1 MKFKLFRELKLNK
14 FNRIKERLKELIK
27 NQYLIIDGATGTE
40 LQKKEI
46 KKECWIINGNDIQGC
61 NEILNITASHIIKE
75 VHKNYLNAG
84 ANIIKTNS
92 FGAIPSV
99 LGEYNI
105 SDMTYEI
112 AKKSSIIAKESVE
125 EYRKEYKNKKIEE
138 DTNRD
143 IFVAGSLGPGIRLPS
158 LGQINF
164 DELYKGYI
172 EAIKGLID
180 GGADIILFETAQDIL
195 QLKAGILA
203 CGDIDKDIPIMV
215 SVTIEKEGTML
226 LGTDIET
233 AYTILSNLNIFS
245 IGMNCGTG
253 PDMAMRHLK
262 KLTEISYLPVSI
274 HSNAGLPK
282 NLGGKAYYDM
292 KAKEFAD
299 INEEFFNLD
308 GIAFVGGCCGTTPEH
323 IKALYEHAKNFK
335 PKKPKLD
342 KPRPYIASLFNVTS
356 IKQEPSPLMIGER
369 SNATGSKVFREL
381 MIAGDMDGM
390 LDIGIKQ
397 VKAGSHAIDVNA
409 AWAGR
414 DEIEDIKKIISD
426 YVKRISIPLVIDAI
440 KPNVIE
446 EALKVYG
453 GKPIINSAN
462 MEQGEE
468 KFDAICKLAKRFG
481 AAIMLLTIDE
491 KAMALTYKDKISMCE
506 RMFER
511 AVNVHNIYPHDIIF
525 DPLTFTLAS
534 GDENS
539 FNAGVETLN
548 AIKELSI
555 KYPESSISLG
565 VSNISFGLKE
575 EARIILNSV
584 FLYEAINHG
593 LTMAIVNVA
602 QILPLSKISD
612 KEISLAR
619 ELIYNKNNTKE
630 PLINYINHF
639 SDKKENKNININI
652 KKPIKEAIKDAMLD
666 GEWKDMQNLLNEAK
680 TNSDIFGGKEK
691 FAQTIIDDILLPTM
705 DDIGIK
711 FGDGTIQLPFVLGSA
726 EVMKKSVDFL
736 SEYLTKT
743 KQEKT
748 AKIILGTVAG
758 DVHDVGKNLVE
769 IIIKNNGF
777 ETVNIGTKVPIEK
790 FLEAYFENNAD
801 CIGMSGLLVKST
813 EVMKENLIYI
823 REKGFKIPI
832 LLGGAALTREF
843 VENDCKKAYG
853 GVAKIF
859 YCKDGFEDINAIKE
873 IIRDRDNE
881 NKS

>member
-1 MKFKLFRELKLNK
+1 MNK
-14 FNRIKERLKELIK
+14 FIKIKERLKELIE

-46 KKECWIINGNDIQGC
+46 KKEEWIINGNNIQGC
-61 NEILNITASHIIKE
+61 NEILNINAPHIMKE
-75 VHKNYLNAG
+75 VHIGYLNAG

-99 LGEYNI
+99 LSEYDI
-105 SDMTYEI
+105 SEMAYEI
-112 AKKSSIIAKESVE
+112 SKKSAIISKEAI
-125 EYRKEYKNKKIEE
+125 KEFKEKTNS
-138 DTNRD
+138 NRD
-143 IFVAGSLGPGIRLPS
+143 IFAAGSLGPGIRLPS
-158 LGQINF
+158 LGQISF
-164 DELYKGYI
+164 DELYKGYS

-180 GGADIILFETAQDIL
+180 GGVDIILLETAQDIL

-203 CGDIDKDIPIMV
+203 CNDIDENIPIMV
-215 SVTIEKEGTML
+215 SVTIEKEGAML

-233 AYTILSNLNIFS
+233 AYTVLSNLNIFS

-253 PDMAMRHLK
+253 PDMAMRHIK
-262 KLTEISYLPVSI
+262 KLMEISYLPVSI
-274 HSNAGLPK
+274 HSNAGLPQ
-282 NLGGKAYYDM
+282 NRGGKAYYSM
-292 KAKEFAD
+292 LPEEFAE
-299 INEEFFNLD
+299 INSEFFNLD
-308 GIAFVGGCCGTTPEH
+308 GLAFIGGCCGTTPEH
-323 IKALYEHAKNFK
+323 IKALSEIAKNFK
-335 PKKPKLD
+335 PKKPKLE
-342 KPRPYIASLFNVTS
+342 KPRPYISSLFNIVS
-356 IKQEPSPLMIGER
+356 IKQKPAPLMIGER

-397 VKAGSHAIDVNA
+397 VKAGSHAIDINA

-414 DEIEDIKKIISD
+414 DEIEDIKKILSA
-426 YVKRISIPLVIDAI
+426 YVKQISLPLVIDAI

-491 KAMALTYKDKISMCE
+491 KAMALTYKDKISMCD
-506 RMFER
+506 RMYNR
-511 AVNVHNIYPHDIIF
+511 AVNIHKIYPHDIIF

-539 FNAGVETLN
+539 FNAGMETLN
-548 AIKELSI
+548 AIKELSK

-575 EARIILNSV
+575 EARKILNSV

-593 LTMAIVNVA
+593 LTMAIINVA

-612 KEISLAR
+612 KEIELAR
-619 ELIYNKNNTKE
+619 ELIYNKKNTKE

-639 SDKKENKNININI
+639 SDKKEIKDINVNI
-652 KKPIKEAIKDAMLD
+652 KKPIREAIKDAMLD

-680 TNSDIFGGKEK
+680 ANNDIFGGEKK
-691 FAQTIIDDILLPTM
+691 FAQAIIDEILLPTM
-705 DDIGIK
+705 DDIGVK
-711 FGDGTIQLPFVLGSA
+711 FGEGTIQLPFVLGSA

-790 FLEAYFENNAD
+790 FLESYFENNAD

-823 REKGFKIPI
+823 KEKGLKIPI

-843 VENDCKKAYG
+843 VEKDCKEAYG
-853 GVAKIF
+853 GMAKIF
-859 YCKDGFEDINAIKE
+859 YCKDGFDDIIAIKE
-873 IIRDRDNE
+873 IIKDRD
-881 NKS
+881 KK

>member
-1 MKFKLFRELKLNK
+1 MNK
-14 FNRIKERLKELIK
+14 FTKIKERLKELIE

-46 KKECWIINGNDIQGC
+46 KKEEWIINGNNIQGC
-61 NEILNITASHIIKE
+61 NEILNINAPHIMKE
-75 VHKNYLNAG
+75 VHIDYLNAG

-99 LGEYNI
+99 LSEYDI
-105 SDMTYEI
+105 SEMAYEI
-112 AKKSSIIAKESVE
+112 SKKSAIISKEAI
-125 EYRKEYKNKKIEE
+125 KEFKEKTNS
-138 DTNRD
+138 NRD
-143 IFVAGSLGPGIRLPS
+143 IFAAGSLGPGIRLPS
-158 LGQINF
+158 LGQISF
-164 DELYKGYI
+164 DELYKGYL

-180 GGADIILFETAQDIL
+180 GGVDIILLETAQDIL

-203 CGDIDKDIPIMV
+203 CYDIDKNIPIMV
-215 SVTIEKEGTML
+215 SVTIEKEGAML

-233 AYTILSNLNIFS
+233 AYTVLSNLNIFS

-253 PDMAMRHLK
+253 PDMAMRHIK

-274 HSNAGLPK
+274 HSNAGLPQ
-282 NLGGKAYYDM
+282 NRGGKAYYSM
-292 KAKEFAD
+292 QPEEFAE
-299 INEEFFNLD
+299 INSEFFNLE
-308 GIAFVGGCCGTTPEH
+308 GLAFIGGCCGTTPEH
-323 IKALYEHAKNFK
+323 IKALSEIAKNFK

-342 KPRPYIASLFNVTS
+342 KPRPYISSLFNIVS
-356 IKQEPSPLMIGER
+356 IKQKPAPLMIGER

-397 VKAGSHAIDVNA
+397 VKAGSHAIDINA

-414 DEIEDIKKIISD
+414 DEIEDIKKILSA
-426 YVKRISIPLVIDAI
+426 YVKQISLPLVIDAI

-491 KAMALTYKDKISMCE
+491 KAMALTYKDKISMCD
-506 RMFER
+506 RMYNR
-511 AVNVHNIYPHDIIF
+511 AVNIHKIYPHDIIF

-539 FNAGVETLN
+539 FNAGMETLN
-548 AIKELSI
+548 AIKELSN
-555 KYPESSISLG
+555 KYPEASISLG

-575 EARIILNSV
+575 EARKILNSV

-593 LTMAIVNVA
+593 LTMAIINVA

-612 KEISLAR
+612 KEIELAR
-619 ELIYNKNNTKE
+619 ELIYNKKNTKE

-639 SDKKENKNININI
+639 SDKKEIKDINVNI
-652 KKPIKEAIKDAMLD
+652 KKPIREAIKDAMLD

-680 TNSDIFGGKEK
+680 TNSDIFGGEKK
-691 FAQTIIDDILLPTM
+691 FAQAIIDEILLPTM
-705 DDIGIK
+705 DDIGVK
-711 FGDGTIQLPFVLGSA
+711 FGEGTIQLPFVLGSA

-790 FLEAYFENNAD
+790 FLESYFENNAD

-823 REKGFKIPI
+823 KEKGLKIPI

-843 VENDCKKAYG
+843 VEKDCKEAYG
-853 GVAKIF
+853 GMAKIF
-859 YCKDGFEDINAIKE
+859 YCKDGFDDIIAIKE
-873 IIRDRDNE
+873 IIKDRDN
-881 NKS
+881 K

>member
-1 MKFKLFRELKLNK
+1 MNK
-14 FNRIKERLKELIK
+14 FIKIKERLKELIE

-46 KKECWIINGNDIQGC
+46 KKEEWIINGNNIQGC
-61 NEILNITASHIIKE
+61 NEILNINAPHIMKE
-75 VHKNYLNAG
+75 VHIDYLNAG

-99 LGEYNI
+99 LSEYDI
-105 SDMTYEI
+105 SEMAYEI
-112 AKKSSIIAKESVE
+112 SKKSAIISKEAI
-125 EYRKEYKNKKIEE
+125 KEFKEKTNS
-138 DTNRD
+138 NRD
-143 IFVAGSLGPGIRLPS
+143 IFAAGSLGPGIRLPS
-158 LGQINF
+158 LGQISF
-164 DELYKGYI
+164 DELYKGYL

-180 GGADIILFETAQDIL
+180 GGVDIILLETAQDIL

-203 CGDIDKDIPIMV
+203 CNDIDENIPIMV
-215 SVTIEKEGTML
+215 SVTIEKEGAML

-233 AYTILSNLNIFS
+233 AYTVLSNLNIFS

-253 PDMAMRHLK
+253 PDMAMRHIK

-274 HSNAGLPK
+274 HSNAGLPQ
-282 NLGGKAYYDM
+282 NRGGKAYYGM
-292 KAKEFAD
+292 TPKEFAD
-299 INEEFFNLD
+299 INSEFFDLD
-308 GIAFVGGCCGTTPEH
+308 GLAFIGGCCGTTPEH
-323 IKALYEHAKNFK
+323 IKALSEIAKNFK

-342 KPRPYIASLFNVTS
+342 KPRPYISSLFNIVS
-356 IKQEPSPLMIGER
+356 IKQEPAPLMIGER

-397 VKAGSHAIDVNA
+397 VKAGSHAIDINA

-414 DEIEDIKKIISD
+414 DEIEDIKKILFA
-426 YVKRISIPLVIDAI
+426 YVKQISLPLVIDAI

-491 KAMALTYKDKISMCE
+491 KAMALTYKDKISMCD
-506 RMFER
+506 RMYNR
-511 AVNVHNIYPHDIIF
+511 AVNIHKIYPHDIIF

-539 FNAGVETLN
+539 FNAGMETLN
-548 AIKELSI
+548 AIKELSK
-555 KYPESSISLG
+555 KYPEASISLG

-575 EARIILNSV
+575 EARKILNSV

-593 LTMAIVNVA
+593 LTMAIINVA

-612 KEISLAR
+612 KEIELAR
-619 ELIYNKNNTKE
+619 ELIYNKKNTKE

-639 SDKKENKNININI
+639 SDKKEIKDININI
-652 KKPIKEAIKDAMLD
+652 KKPIREAIKDAMLD

-680 TNSDIFGGKEK
+680 TNSDIFGGEKK
-691 FAQTIIDDILLPTM
+691 FAQAIIDEILLPTM
-705 DDIGIK
+705 DDIGVK
-711 FGDGTIQLPFVLGSA
+711 FGEGTIQLPFVLGSA

-790 FLEAYFENNAD
+790 FLESYFENNAD

-823 REKGFKIPI
+823 KEKGLKIPI

-843 VENDCKKAYG
+843 VEKDCKEAYG
-853 GVAKIF
+853 GMAKIF
-859 YCKDGFEDINAIKE
+859 YCKDGFDDIIAIKE
-873 IIRDRDNE
+873 IIKDRDN
-881 NKS
+881 K

>member
-1 MKFKLFRELKLNK
+1 MNK
-14 FNRIKERLKELIK
+14 FVKIKERLKELIK

-46 KKECWIINGNDIQGC
+46 KKEEWIINGNNIQGC
-61 NEILNITASHIIKE
+61 NEILNINAPRIIKE
-75 VHKNYLNAG
+75 VHSDYLNAG

-92 FGAIPSV
+92 FGAFPSV
-99 LGEYNI
+99 LSEYDI
-105 SDMTYEI
+105 PDMAYEI
-112 AKKSSIIAKESVE
+112 AKKSSIIAKESIE
-125 EYRKEYKNKKIEE
+125 EYREKHKDIN

-158 LGQINF
+158 LGQITF
-164 DELYKGYI
+164 DELYNGYF
-172 EAIKGLID
+172 EAVKGLID
-180 GGADIILFETAQDIL
+180 GGADIILLETAQDVL

-203 CGDIDKDIPIMV
+203 CGDIDKDIPVMV
-215 SVTIEKEGTML
+215 SVTIEKEGSML

-233 AYTILSNLNIFS
+233 AYAILSNLNIFS

-253 PDMAMRHLK
+253 PDMAMRHIK

-274 HSNAGLPK
+274 HSNAGLPQ
-282 NLGGKAYYDM
+282 NRGGKAYYSM
-292 KAKEFAD
+292 SAEEFAN
-299 INEEFFNLD
+299 INREFFNLD
-308 GIAFVGGCCGTTPEH
+308 GLAFIGGCCGTTPEH
-323 IKALYEHAKNFK
+323 IKALSEKAKNFK
-335 PKKPKLD
+335 PKKTKFD
-342 KPRPYIASLFNVTS
+342 KPMPYIASLFNTVS
-356 IKQEPSPLMIGER
+356 IKQKPAPLMIGER
-369 SNATGSKVFREL
+369 SNASGSKVFREL

-390 LDIGIKQ
+390 LDVGIKQ

-414 DEIEDIKKIISD
+414 NEIEDIKKIISA
-426 YVKRISIPLVIDAI
+426 YVKQISLPLVIDAI

-453 GKPIINSAN
+453 GKAIINSAN

-491 KAMALTYKDKISMCE
+491 KSMGFTMEDKIKMAE

-511 AVNVHNIYPHDIIF
+511 AVNIHNIYPHDIVF

-534 GDENS
+534 GDEKS
-539 FNAGVETLN
+539 FASGMETLK

-575 EARIILNSV
+575 DARKILNSV
-584 FLYEAINHG
+584 FLYEAVNNG
-593 LTMAIVNVA
+593 LTMAIINTA
-602 QILPLSKISD
+602 QILPLSKIDD
-612 KEISLAR
+612 KEIELAR
-619 ELIYNKNNTKE
+619 ELIYNKNNDKE
-630 PLINYINHF
+630 PLVNYINHF
-639 SDKKENKNININI
+639 SDINSKNGNSKNVNINI
-652 KKPIKEAIKDAMLD
+652 KKPIREAIKDAMID

-680 TNSDIFGGKEK
+680 TNGDIFGGKEK
-691 FAQTIIDDILLPTM
+691 FAQAIIDEILLPTM
-705 DDIGIK
+705 EDIGAK
-711 FGDGTIQLPFVLGSA
+711 FGEGTVQLPFVLGSA

-743 KQEKT
+743 KQDKT

-790 FLEAYFENNAD
+790 FLEAYFENKAD

-813 EVMKENLIYI
+813 EVMKDNLIYI
-823 REKGFKIPI
+823 KEKGFKIPI

-843 VENDCKKAYG
+843 VENDCKNAYENT
-853 GVAKIF
+853 AKIF
-859 YCKDGFEDINAIKE
+859 YCKDGFDDINAIKE
-873 IIRDRDNE
+873 IIKDRDS
-881 NKS
+881 KD

>member
-1 MKFKLFRELKLNK
+1 MNK
-14 FNRIKERLKELIK
+14 FIKTKERLKELIE

-46 KKECWIINGNDIQGC
+46 KKEEWIINGNNIQGC
-61 NEILNITASHIIKE
+61 NEILNINAPHIMKE
-75 VHKNYLNAG
+75 VHIDYLNAG

-99 LGEYNI
+99 LSEYDI
-105 SDMTYEI
+105 SEMAYEI
-112 AKKSSIIAKESVE
+112 SKKSAIISKEAI
-125 EYRKEYKNKKIEE
+125 KEFKEKTNS
-138 DTNRD
+138 NRD
-143 IFVAGSLGPGIRLPS
+143 IFAAGSLGPGIRLPS
-158 LGQINF
+158 LGQISF
-164 DELYKGYI
+164 DELYKGYS

-180 GGADIILFETAQDIL
+180 GGVDIILLETAQDIL

-203 CGDIDKDIPIMV
+203 CNDIDENIPIMV
-215 SVTIEKEGTML
+215 SVTIEKEGAML

-233 AYTILSNLNIFS
+233 AYTVLSNLNIFS

-253 PDMAMRHLK
+253 PDMAMRHIK

-274 HSNAGLPK
+274 HSNAGLPQ
-282 NLGGKAYYDM
+282 NRGGKAYYSM
-292 KAKEFAD
+292 QPEEFAE
-299 INEEFFNLD
+299 INSEFFNLD
-308 GIAFVGGCCGTTPEH
+308 GLAFIGGCCGTTPEH
-323 IKALYEHAKNFK
+323 IKALSEIAKNFK
-335 PKKPKLD
+335 PKKPKLE
-342 KPRPYIASLFNVTS
+342 KPRPYISSLFNIVS
-356 IKQEPSPLMIGER
+356 IKQEPAPLMIGER

-397 VKAGSHAIDVNA
+397 VKAGSHAIDINA

-414 DEIEDIKKIISD
+414 DEIEDIKKILSA
-426 YVKRISIPLVIDAI
+426 YVKQISLPLVIDAI
-440 KPNVIE
+440 KPKVIE

-491 KAMALTYKDKISMCE
+491 KAMALTYKDKISMCD
-506 RMFER
+506 RMYNR
-511 AVNVHNIYPHDIIF
+511 AVNIHKIYPHDIIF

-534 GDENS
+534 GDEKS
-539 FNAGVETLN
+539 FHSGMETLN
-548 AIKELSI
+548 AIKELSK

-575 EARIILNSV
+575 EARKILNSV

-593 LTMAIVNVA
+593 LTMAIINVA

-612 KEISLAR
+612 KEIELAR
-619 ELIYNKNNTKE
+619 ELIYNKKNTKE

-639 SDKKENKNININI
+639 SDKKEIKDINVNI
-652 KKPIKEAIKDAMLD
+652 KKPIREAIKDAMLD

-680 TNSDIFGGKEK
+680 TNSDIFGGEKK
-691 FAQTIIDDILLPTM
+691 FAQAIIDEILLPTM
-705 DDIGIK
+705 DDIGVK
-711 FGDGTIQLPFVLGSA
+711 FGEGTIQLPFVLGSA

-790 FLEAYFENNAD
+790 FLESYFENNAD

-823 REKGFKIPI
+823 KEKGLKIPI

-843 VENDCKKAYG
+843 VEKDCKEAYG
-853 GVAKIF
+853 GMAKIF
-859 YCKDGFEDINAIKE
+859 YCKDGFDDIIAIKE
-873 IIRDRDNE
+873 IIKDRDLNNR
-881 NKS
+881 NK

>member
-1 MKFKLFRELKLNK
+1 MNK
-14 FNRIKERLKELIK
+14 FIKTKERLKELIE

-46 KKECWIINGNDIQGC
+46 KKEEWIINGNNIQGC
-61 NEILNITASHIIKE
+61 NECLNITAPHIMKE
-75 VHKNYLNAG
+75 VHIDYLNAG

-99 LGEYNI
+99 LSEYDI
-105 SDMTYEI
+105 SEMAYEI
-112 AKKSSIIAKESVE
+112 AKKSSTIARESIE
-125 EYRKEYKNKKIEE
+125 EYKKNAN
-138 DTNRD
+138 TNRD
-143 IFVAGSLGPGIRLPS
+143 IFAAGSLGPGIRLPS
-158 LGQINF
+158 LGQISF
-164 DELYKGYI
+164 DELYKGYS

-180 GGADIILFETAQDIL
+180 GGVDIILLETAQDIL

-203 CGDIDKDIPIMV
+203 CNDIDENIPIMV
-215 SVTIEKEGTML
+215 SVTIEKEGAML

-253 PDMAMRHLK
+253 PDMAMRHIK

-274 HSNAGLPK
+274 HSNAGLPQ
-282 NLGGKAYYDM
+282 NRGGKAYYSM
-292 KAKEFAD
+292 QPEEFAE
-299 INEEFFNLD
+299 INSEFFNLD
-308 GIAFVGGCCGTTPEH
+308 GLAFIGGCCGTTPEH
-323 IKALYEHAKNFK
+323 IKALSEIAKNFK
-335 PKKPKLD
+335 PKKPKLE
-342 KPRPYIASLFNVTS
+342 KPRPYISSLFNIVS
-356 IKQEPSPLMIGER
+356 IKQEPAPLMIGER

-397 VKAGSHAIDVNA
+397 VKAGSHAIDINA

-414 DEIEDIKKIISD
+414 DEIEDIKKILSA
-426 YVKRISIPLVIDAI
+426 YVKQISLPLVIDAI

-491 KAMALTYKDKISMCE
+491 KSMAFTVKDKVRMAD
-506 RMFER
+506 RMFDR
-511 AVNVHNIYPHDIIF
+511 AVNIHKIYPHDIIF

-534 GDENS
+534 GDEKS
-539 FNAGVETLN
+539 FHSGMETLN
-548 AIKELSI
+548 AIKELSK
-555 KYPESSISLG
+555 KYPEASISLG

-575 EARIILNSV
+575 EARKILNSV

-593 LTMAIVNVA
+593 LTMAIINVA

-612 KEISLAR
+612 KEIELAR
-619 ELIYNKNNTKE
+619 ELIYNKKNTKE

-639 SDKKENKNININI
+639 SDKKEIKDINVNI
-652 KKPIKEAIKDAMLD
+652 KKPIREAIKDAMLD

-680 TNSDIFGGKEK
+680 TNSDIFGGEKK
-691 FAQTIIDDILLPTM
+691 FAQAIIDEILLPTM
-705 DDIGIK
+705 DDIGVK
-711 FGDGTIQLPFVLGSA
+711 FGEGTIQLPFVLGSA

-790 FLEAYFENNAD
+790 FLESYFENNAD

-823 REKGFKIPI
+823 KEKGLKIPI

-843 VENDCKKAYG
+843 VEKDCKEAYG
-853 GVAKIF
+853 GMAKIF
-859 YCKDGFEDINAIKE
+859 YCKDGFDDIIAIKE
-873 IIRDRDNE
+873 IIKDRDN
-881 NKS
+881 K

>member
-1 MKFKLFRELKLNK
+1 MNK
-14 FNRIKERLKELIK
+14 FTKTKERLRELIE

-46 KKECWIINGNDIQGC
+46 KKEEWIINGNNIQGC
-61 NEILNITASHIIKE
+61 NEILNINAPHIMKE
-75 VHKNYLNAG
+75 VHIDYLNAG

-99 LGEYNI
+99 LSEYDI
-105 SDMTYEI
+105 SEMAYEI
-112 AKKSSIIAKESVE
+112 SKKSAIISKEAI
-125 EYRKEYKNKKIEE
+125 KEFKEKTNS
-138 DTNRD
+138 NRD
-143 IFVAGSLGPGIRLPS
+143 IFAAGSLGPGIRLPS
-158 LGQINF
+158 LGQISF
-164 DELYKGYI
+164 DELYKGYS

-180 GGADIILFETAQDIL
+180 GGVDIILLETAQDIL

-203 CGDIDKDIPIMV
+203 CNDIDENIPIMV
-215 SVTIEKEGTML
+215 SVTIEKEGAML

-253 PDMAMRHLK
+253 PDMAMRHIK

-274 HSNAGLPK
+274 HSNAGLPQ
-282 NLGGKAYYDM
+282 NRGGKAYYSM
-292 KAKEFAD
+292 QPEEFAD
-299 INEEFFNLD
+299 INSEFFDLD
-308 GIAFVGGCCGTTPEH
+308 GLAFIGGCCGTTPEH
-323 IKALYEHAKNFK
+323 IKALSEIAKNFK

-342 KPRPYIASLFNVTS
+342 KPRPYISSLFNIVS
-356 IKQEPSPLMIGER
+356 IKQEPAPLMIGER

-397 VKAGSHAIDVNA
+397 VKAGSHAIDINA

-414 DEIEDIKKIISD
+414 DEIEDIKKILSA
-426 YVKRISIPLVIDAI
+426 YVKQISLPLVIDAI

-491 KAMALTYKDKISMCE
+491 KAMALTYKDKNSMCD
-506 RMFER
+506 RMYNR
-511 AVNVHNIYPHDIIF
+511 AVNIHKIYPHDIIF

-539 FNAGVETLN
+539 FNAGMETLN
-548 AIKELSI
+548 AIKELSK
-555 KYPESSISLG
+555 KYPEASISLG

-575 EARIILNSV
+575 EARKILNSV

-593 LTMAIVNVA
+593 LTMAIINVA

-612 KEISLAR
+612 KEIELAR
-619 ELIYNKNNTKE
+619 ELIYNKKNTKE

-639 SDKKENKNININI
+639 SGKKEIKDINVNI
-652 KKPIKEAIKDAMLD
+652 KKPIREAIKDAMLD

-680 TNSDIFGGKEK
+680 ENSDIFGGEKK
-691 FAQTIIDDILLPTM
+691 FAQAIIDEILLPTM

-711 FGDGTIQLPFVLGSA
+711 FGEGTIQLPFVLGSA

-790 FLEAYFENNAD
+790 FLESYFENNAD

-823 REKGFKIPI
+823 KEKGLKIPI

-843 VENDCKKAYG
+843 VEKDCKEAYEG
-853 GVAKIF
+853 MAKIF
-859 YCKDGFEDINAIKE
+859 YCKDGFDDIIAIKE
-873 IIRDRDNE
+873 IIKDRDLNNR
-881 NKS
+881 NK

>member
-1 MKFKLFRELKLNK
+1 MNK
-14 FNRIKERLKELIK
+14 FIKIKERLKELIE

-46 KKECWIINGNDIQGC
+46 KKEEWIINGNDIQGC
-61 NEILNITASHIIKE
+61 NEILNITAPHIMKE
-75 VHKNYLNAG
+75 IHLDYLKAG
-84 ANIIKTNS
+84 SNIIKTNS
-92 FGAIPSV
+92 FGAFPSV

-105 SDMTYEI
+105 SDMAYDI
-112 AKKSSIIAKESVE
+112 AKKSSIIARESIE
-125 EYRKEYKNKKIEE
+125 EYKKN
-138 DTNRD
+138 TNSKRD
-143 IFVAGSLGPGIRLPS
+143 IFVAGSLGPGIKLPS
-158 LGQINF
+158 LGQITF
-164 DELYKGYI
+164 DELYNGYI
-172 EAIKGLID
+172 EAVRGLID
-180 GGADIILFETAQDIL
+180 GGANIILLETAQDIL

-203 CGDIDKDIPIMV
+203 CRYIDGDIPIMV

-233 AYTILSNLNIFS
+233 AYTVLSNLNIFS

-274 HSNAGLPK
+274 HSNAGLPQ
-282 NLGGKAYYDM
+282 NRGGKAYYGM
-292 KAKEFAD
+292 TPKEFAD
-299 INEEFFNLD
+299 INSEFFDLD
-308 GIAFVGGCCGTTPEH
+308 GLAFIGGCCGTTPEH
-323 IKALYEHAKNFK
+323 IKALSEKAKNFK
-335 PKKPKLD
+335 PKKPKLN
-342 KPRPYIASLFNVTS
+342 KPRPYIASLFNIAG
-356 IKQEPSPLMIGER
+356 IKQEPAPLMIGER

-414 DEIEDIKKIISD
+414 NEIEDIKKIISS
-426 YVKRISIPLVIDAI
+426 YVKQISIPLVIDAI

-446 EALKVYG
+446 EALKIYG

-481 AAIMLLTIDE
+481 AAIMLLAIDE
-491 KAMALTYKDKISMCE
+491 KAMALTYEDKISMCE

-511 AVNVHNIYPHDIIF
+511 AVNIHNIYPHDIIF

-539 FNAGVETLN
+539 FKAGMETLK

-575 EARIILNSV
+575 EARKILNSV

-593 LTMAIVNVA
+593 LTMAIINVA
-602 QILPLSKISD
+602 QILPLSKIAD
-612 KEISLAR
+612 EEIELAR
-619 ELIYNKNNTKE
+619 ELIYNKSNTKE

-639 SDKKENKNININI
+639 SDKKEIKDININV
-652 KKPIKEAIKDAMLD
+652 KKPIREAIRDAMVD

-680 TNSDIFGGKEK
+680 ANSDIFGGEKK
-691 FAQTIIDDILLPTM
+691 FAQAIIDEILLPTM
-705 DDIGIK
+705 DDIGVK
-711 FGDGTIQLPFVLGSA
+711 FGEGTIQLPFVLGSA

-743 KQEKT
+743 KQENT

-790 FLEAYFENNAD
+790 FLESYFENEAD

-823 REKGFKIPI
+823 KEKGFKIPI

-843 VENDCKKAYG
+843 VEKDCKEAYG
-853 GVAKIF
+853 GMAKIF
-859 YCKDGFEDINAIKE
+859 YCKDGFENINAIKE
-873 IIRDRDNE
+873 IIKDRDN
-881 NKS
+881 K

>member
-1 MKFKLFRELKLNK
+1 MGR
-14 FNRIKERLKELIK
+14 FNIVKERLKELIR

-46 KKECWIINGNDIQGC
+46 KKEEWIINGNNIQGC
-61 NEILNITASHIIKE
+61 NEILNINAPHIMKE
-75 VHKNYLNAG
+75 VHFDYLNAG

-99 LGEYNI
+99 LSEYDI
-105 SDMTYEI
+105 SEMAYEI
-112 AKKSSIIAKESVE
+112 AKKSAIISKESI
-125 EYRKEYKNKKIEE
+125 KEYKEK
-138 DTNRD
+138 TNTSRD

-158 LGQINF
+158 LGQISF
-164 DELYKGYI
+164 DELYKGYD
-172 EAIKGLID
+172 EAIRGLID
-180 GGADIILFETAQDIL
+180 GGVDIILLETAQDIL

-203 CGDIDKDIPIMV
+203 CNDIDKDIPIMV
-215 SVTIEKEGTML
+215 SVTIEKEGAML

-233 AYTILSNLNIFS
+233 AYTVLSNLNIFS

-253 PDMAMRHLK
+253 PDMATRHIK

-274 HSNAGLPK
+274 HCNAGLPQ
-282 NLGGKAYYDM
+282 NRGGKAYYSM
-292 KAKEFAD
+292 SPEEFAE
-299 INEEFFNLD
+299 INGEFFDLD
-308 GIAFVGGCCGTTPEH
+308 GLAFIGGCCGTTPEH
-323 IKALYEHAKNFK
+323 IKALSEKAKNFK
-335 PKKPKLD
+335 PKKPKFD
-342 KPRPYIASLFNVTS
+342 KPRPYISSLFNVVS
-356 IKQEPSPLMIGER
+356 IKQEPAPLMIGER

-390 LDIGIKQ
+390 LDVGIKQ
-397 VKAGSHAIDVNA
+397 VKAGSHAIDINA

-414 DEIEDIKKIISD
+414 DEIEDIKKILSA
-426 YVKRISIPLVIDAI
+426 YVKQISLPLVIDAI

-491 KAMALTYKDKISMCE
+491 KSMAFTVKDKIRVAD

-511 AVNVHNIYPHDIIF
+511 AVNIHNIYPHDIIF

-534 GDENS
+534 GDEKS
-539 FNAGVETLN
+539 FHSGMETLN
-548 AIKELSI
+548 AIKELSM

-575 EARIILNSV
+575 EARKILNSV

-593 LTMAIVNVA
+593 LTMAIINVA
-602 QILPLSKISD
+602 QILPISKIAD
-612 KEISLAR
+612 KEIELAK
-619 ELIYNKNNTKE
+619 ELIYNKSNTKE

-639 SDKKENKNININI
+639 SDKKEIKDININI
-652 KKPIKEAIKDAMLD
+652 KKPIREAIKDAMID

-680 TNSDIFGGKEK
+680 TNNDIFGGKDK
-691 FAQTIIDDILLPTM
+691 FAQAIIDEILLPTM
-705 DDIGIK
+705 DDIGVK
-711 FGDGTIQLPFVLGSA
+711 FGEGTIQLPFVLGSA

-823 REKGFKIPI
+823 REKGLKIPI

-853 GVAKIF
+853 GAAKIF
-859 YCKDGFEDINAIKE
+859 YCKDGFDDIIAIKE
-873 IIRDRDNE
+873 IIKDRDN
-881 NKS
+881 K

>member
-1 MKFKLFRELKLNK
+1 MNK
-14 FNRIKERLKELIK
+14 FTKTKERLKELIE

-46 KKECWIINGNDIQGC
+46 KKEEWIINGNNIQGC
-61 NEILNITASHIIKE
+61 NEILNINAPHIMKE
-75 VHKNYLNAG
+75 VHIDYLNAG

-99 LGEYNI
+99 LSEYDI
-105 SDMTYEI
+105 SEMAYEI
-112 AKKSSIIAKESVE
+112 SKKSAIISKEAI
-125 EYRKEYKNKKIEE
+125 KEFKEKTNS
-138 DTNRD
+138 NRD
-143 IFVAGSLGPGIRLPS
+143 IFAAGSLGPGIRLPS
-158 LGQINF
+158 LGQISF
-164 DELYKGYI
+164 DELYKGYS

-180 GGADIILFETAQDIL
+180 GGVDIILLETAQDIL

-203 CGDIDKDIPIMV
+203 CNDIDENIPIMV
-215 SVTIEKEGTML
+215 SVTIEKEGAML

-233 AYTILSNLNIFS
+233 AYTVLSNLNIFS

-253 PDMAMRHLK
+253 PDMAMRHIK

-274 HSNAGLPK
+274 HSNAGLPQ
-282 NLGGKAYYDM
+282 NRGGKAYYSM
-292 KAKEFAD
+292 QPEEFAE
-299 INEEFFNLD
+299 INSEFFNLD
-308 GIAFVGGCCGTTPEH
+308 GLAFIGGCCGTTPEH
-323 IKALYEHAKNFK
+323 IKALSEIAKNFK
-335 PKKPKLD
+335 PKKPELE
-342 KPRPYIASLFNVTS
+342 KPRPYISSLFNIVS
-356 IKQEPSPLMIGER
+356 IKQEPAPLMIGER

-397 VKAGSHAIDVNA
+397 VKAGSHAIDINA

-414 DEIEDIKKIISD
+414 DEIEDIKKILSA
-426 YVKRISIPLVIDAI
+426 YVKQISLPLVIDAI

-468 KFDAICKLAKRFG
+468 KFDTICKLAKRFG

-491 KAMALTYKDKISMCE
+491 KAMALTYKDKISMCD
-506 RMFER
+506 RMYNR
-511 AVNVHNIYPHDIIF
+511 AVNIHKIYPHDIIF

-539 FNAGVETLN
+539 FNAGMETLK
-548 AIKELSI
+548 AIKELSK

-575 EARIILNSV
+575 EARKILNSV

-593 LTMAIVNVA
+593 LTMAIINVA

-612 KEISLAR
+612 KEIELAR
-619 ELIYNKNNTKE
+619 ELIYNKKNTKE

-639 SDKKENKNININI
+639 SDKKEIKDINVNI
-652 KKPIKEAIKDAMLD
+652 KKPIREAIKDAMLD

-680 TNSDIFGGKEK
+680 ANSDIFGGEKK
-691 FAQTIIDDILLPTM
+691 FAQAIIDEILLPTM
-705 DDIGIK
+705 DDIGVK
-711 FGDGTIQLPFVLGSA
+711 FGEGTIQLPFVLGSA

-790 FLEAYFENNAD
+790 FLESYFENNAD

-823 REKGFKIPI
+823 KEKGLKIPI

-843 VENDCKKAYG
+843 VEKDCKEAYEG
-853 GVAKIF
+853 MAKIF
-859 YCKDGFEDINAIKE
+859 YCKDGFDDIIATKE
-873 IIRDRDNE
+873 IIKDRD
-881 NKS
+881 KK